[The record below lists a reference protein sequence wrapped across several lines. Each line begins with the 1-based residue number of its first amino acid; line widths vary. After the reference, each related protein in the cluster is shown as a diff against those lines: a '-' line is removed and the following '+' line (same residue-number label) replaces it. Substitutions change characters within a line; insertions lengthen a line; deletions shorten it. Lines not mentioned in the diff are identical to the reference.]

1 MSNLYFVD
9 QNFEKLGSSE
19 NPLVLAEYEACSFK
33 NCDLG
38 AKDLSSFV
46 FVDCTFIN
54 CNLSLAKIHKTA
66 FRKVHFKDCKLQGL
80 HFETANDFL
89 FEISLDT
96 CSLNLSS
103 FYQMNLKKG
112 LFHASQLHEV
122 DFTEADLSQSKF
134 AHCDLSS
141 AIFQK
146 CNLEKADF
154 SEAYHFSID
163 PRTNRMKQAIF
174 SKEGL
179 SGLVDAFGI
188 QVV

>member
-9 QNFEKLGSSE
+9 QVFDKHSFSEK
-19 NPLVLAEYEACSFK
+19 PLILAEYEACFFK
-33 NCDLG
+33 NCDLS
-38 AKDLSSFV
+38 AQDLSSFI

-89 FEISLDT
+89 FEISTDA

-134 AHCDLSS
+134 TDCDLSS
-141 AIFQK
+141 AIFEK

-163 PRTNRMKQAIF
+163 PRANRLKNAIF

-179 SGLVDAFGI
+179 SGLVDTFGI
-188 QVV
+188 KVI